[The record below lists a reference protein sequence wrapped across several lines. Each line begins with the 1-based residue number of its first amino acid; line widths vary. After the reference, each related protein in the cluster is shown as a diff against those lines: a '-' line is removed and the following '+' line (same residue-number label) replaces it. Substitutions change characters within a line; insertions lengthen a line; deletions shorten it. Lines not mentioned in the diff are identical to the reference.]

1 MPDPRSFPPL
11 VDLIERHVRELLA
24 DRQMATW
31 EHPHHP
37 EGYQGN
43 AEKILNGLIEAGVIS
58 LTRSCPPGGIPTRS
72 VSRGPNFQEWRK
84 HHEE

>member
-24 DRQMATW
+24 DRPSSIW
-31 EHPHHP
+31 ETPHHP

-43 AEKILNGLIEAGVIS
+43 AEKILNGLIEAEVITM
-58 LTRSCPPGGIPTRS
+58 TRSCPPGGIPTRS
-72 VSRGPNFQEWRK
+72 VSRGPNFQTWRK
-84 HHEE
+84 QHEE